1 MPAPREQFAFLMR
14 HELQARRVLLKG
26 GTAAL
31 LWLLSVTFCYAA
43 HSPRKAGRRVCDPQ
57 RTTVRQ
63 LPRRPVTYGGP
74 LAKPSVRVLAG
85 LTDPMVR
92 LIRVSHGPASD
103 DDEAIQND
111 TPATHLVIDP
121 ILELRPL
128 GVFVDIFDQQPR
140 TRAFSPR
147 SPRGPP
153 LPA

>member
-1 MPAPREQFAFLMR
+1 MR
-14 HELQARRVLLKG
+14 PEFQARRVLMMA

-31 LWLLSVTFCYAA
+31 LWLVSVTFCYAA
-43 HSPRKAGRRVCDPQ
+43 HAPRRAGRRVCDPQ
-57 RTTVRQ
+57 RTTIRQ

-92 LIRVSHGPASD
+92 LSRVSHGAVSD
-103 DDEAIQND
+103 DDQAIQND
-111 TPATHLVIDP
+111 TPAAHLVIDP

-128 GVFVDIFDQQPR
+128 GVFVDVFDQQPR

-153 LPA
+153 LTA